1 MRKKQLPDWDDGR
14 TVADMSGVSQQKTP
28 FSRITG
34 QDSQTGGKE
43 SSYTKRE
50 RWWVAMGAL
59 RAALLIG
66 LVFAVGLG
74 LVIVFLVFIW
84 HWLPNLLHS

>member
-1 MRKKQLPDWDDGR
+1 MKKRQLPDWDDGR
-14 TVADMSGVSQQKTP
+14 TVADMSGVSQHKTP

-34 QDSQTGGKE
+34 NGRQSSGQDPVYSRK
-43 SSYTKRE
+43 E
-50 RWWVAMGAL
+50 RWWVALGAL

-74 LVIVFLVFIW
+74 LVIVFLLLIW
-84 HWLPNLLHS
+84 RWIPMMRV